1 MLRGQIINLSCIG
14 LLLLSMIIDWQIGIS
29 AWVYGAIGLVWLLA
43 NGLGS
48 LLISSQFFIFVRC
61 DVDRT
66 RGSIALTFDDG
77 PIAGKTDK
85 ILEIL
90 RQHEA
95 PAAFFCIGYRVD
107 QQPEL
112 VHRIHQEGH
121 LVGNHSYY
129 HGKMFDLQSS
139 KQMEQELIN
148 TNHAIEKSI
157 GRKPRFFRPPY
168 GVTNPMLARAVAA
181 GNYTTVGWNSRSF
194 DSVIQGKKSLF
205 NRLTKK
211 LKAGDLILFHD
222 YATSTL
228 EVLPEFLDSVKRKG
242 LKIERLDT
250 LLHEDPYV

>member
-1 MLRGQIINLSCIG
+1 MLRGQIINLSCFA
-14 LLLLSMIIDWQIGIS
+14 LLLLSVILDWQIGIS

-61 DVDRT
+61 DGDRT

-77 PIAGKTDK
+77 PIAGKTDQ

-107 QQPEL
+107 LQPEL

-139 KQMEQELIN
+139 KQMEQ
-148 TNHAIEKSI
+148 
-157 GRKPRFFRPPY
+157 
-168 GVTNPMLARAVAA
+168 ARTPDEHRN
-181 GNYTTVGWNSRSF
+181 G
-194 DSVIQGKKSLF
+194 
-205 NRLTKK
+205 TK
-211 LKAGDLILFHD
+211 
-222 YATSTL
+222 
-228 EVLPEFLDSVKRKG
+228 
-242 LKIERLDT
+242 
-250 LLHEDPYV
+250 

>member
-1 MLRGQIINLSCIG
+1 MLRGQIINITCV
-14 LLLLSMIIDWQIGIS
+14 LLLLLLVILDWQIGIS
-29 AWVYGAIGLVWLLA
+29 ARLYGAISLVYLLA

-48 LLISSQFFIFVRC
+48 LLIYSQFFIFVRC
-61 DVDRT
+61 QGDRT
-66 RGSIALTFDDG
+66 RGSIAITFDDG

-90 RQHEA
+90 KQHEA
-95 PAAFFCIGYRVD
+95 PAAFFCIGSRVD

-112 VHRIHQEGH
+112 VQRIHQEGH

-168 GVTNPMLARAVAA
+168 GVTNPMLAKAVAA
-181 GNYTTVGWNSRSF
+181 GNYTTVGWNIRSF
-194 DSVIQGKKSLF
+194 DSVIKGKRRLF
-205 NRLTKK
+205 NRVTKK
-211 LKAGDLILFHD
+211 LKAGDLVLFHD
-222 YATSTL
+222 YAASTL
-228 EVLPEFLDSVKRKG
+228 DLLPEFLDCVKRKG

-250 LLHEDPYV
+250 LLHENPYA